1 MTTPDP
7 QSADPQPPDPP
18 PAQGEPST
26 PPVVRL
32 DAPPDSA
39 ASLLTATLVEALRAR
54 GYRTA
59 SAERR
64 PGGRLAVTLPSGGRV
79 GVEREVAESDLG
91 AFVAGL
97 DPRADLVLAF
107 GYEDPSTP
115 PPAAIVLSAGGEELA
130 MVDPAE
136 LEPSLQTG
144 GPSPVVEDLASL
156 LDARVLGGGEPA
168 RTGQPVEESSAR
180 GLGARV
186 RGWLRRR
193 D

>member
-7 QSADPQPPDPP
+7 PPDPQAAHEEP
-18 PAQGEPST
+18 PAPAVEP

-32 DAPPDSA
+32 DAPADSA
-39 ASLLTATLVEALRAR
+39 ASLLTATLVEALRER

-79 GVEREVAESDLG
+79 GVEREVAEADLG

-97 DPRADLVLAF
+97 DPAADLVLAF
-107 GYEDPSTP
+107 GYEDPSAP
-115 PPAAIVLSAGGEELA
+115 PPTSIVLSAGAEELA
-130 MVDPAE
+130 TVDPRE
-136 LEPSLQTG
+136 LTPSLQSG
-144 GPSPVVEDLASL
+144 GPSPVVESLASL
-156 LDARVLGGGEPA
+156 LDARVLGAGPA
-168 RTGQPVEESSAR
+168 DAEAVEESSGR

-186 RGWLRRR
+186 RGWLRGRG
-193 D
+193 

>member
-1 MTTPDP
+1 M
-7 QSADPQPPDPP
+7 
-18 PAQGEPST
+18 
-26 PPVVRL
+26 VRL

-97 DPRADLVLAF
+97 DPRADFVLAF
-107 GYEDPSTP
+107 GYEEPSTP
-115 PPAAIVLSAGGEELA
+115 PPTAIVLSASGAELA
-130 MVDPAE
+130 IVDPAE

-156 LDARVLGGGEPA
+156 LDARVLGGGDEPSPGGDE
-168 RTGQPVEESSAR
+168 RVEQSSGR
-180 GLGARV
+180 GLGARL
-186 RGWLRRR
+186 RGLFGRRG
-193 D
+193 

>member
-7 QSADPQPPDPP
+7 RPAREQPSDPS
-18 PAQGEPST
+18 GGH

-91 AFVAGL
+91 AFVASL

-107 GYEDPSTP
+107 GYEEPSTP
-115 PPAAIVLSAGGEELA
+115 PPAAIVLSEGGEELA
-130 MVDPAE
+130 TVDPGE

-156 LDARVLGGGEPA
+156 LDARVLGGGEAPGGERRA
-168 RTGQPVEESSAR
+168 EESSGR

-186 RGWLRRR
+186 RGWLRGRE
-193 D
+193 

>member
-7 QSADPQPPDPP
+7 LPNPQAGPQAADE
-18 PAQGEPST
+18 EPSA

-32 DAPPDSA
+32 DAPADSA

-64 PGGRLAVTLPSGGRV
+64 PGGRLAVTLTSGGRV
-79 GVEREVAESDLG
+79 GIEREVAEADLG

-97 DPRADLVLAF
+97 DPAADLVLAF
-107 GYEDPSTP
+107 GYEDPSAP
-115 PPAAIVLSAGGEELA
+115 PPTSIVLSAGGEELA
-130 MVDPAE
+130 TIDAGE
-136 LEPSLQTG
+136 LTPSLQSG
-144 GPSPVVEDLASL
+144 GPSPVVEALASL
-156 LDARVLGGGEPA
+156 LDARVLGGDGAEPGDA
-168 RTGQPVEESSAR
+168 GGDEESSGR

-186 RGWLRRR
+186 RGWLRGR
-193 D
+193 

>member
-7 QSADPQPPDPP
+7 RPAD
-18 PAQGEPST
+18 GEPSNPAAGH

-115 PPAAIVLSAGGEELA
+115 PPATIVLSAGGEELA
-130 MVDPAE
+130 AVEPAE

-144 GPSPVVEDLASL
+144 GPSPVVEGLASL
-156 LDARVLGGGEPA
+156 LDARMLGRAEPPRGGE
-168 RTGQPVEESSAR
+168 GGEESSGR
-180 GLGARV
+180 GLGARF
-186 RGWLRRR
+186 RGWLRGR

>member
-1 MTTPDP
+1 M
-7 QSADPQPPDPP
+7 
-18 PAQGEPST
+18 
-26 PPVVRL
+26 RL

-64 PGGRLAVTLPSGGRV
+64 PGGRIAVTLPSGGRV

-107 GYEDPSTP
+107 GYEDPSEP
-115 PPAAIVLSAGGEELA
+115 PPTSIVLSAGGEELA
-130 MVDPAE
+130 AVDPAE

-156 LDARVLGGGEPA
+156 LDARVLGGRGEEPPG
-168 RTGQPVEESSAR
+168 RDESGEESSER

-186 RGWLRRR
+186 RGWLRSRR
-193 D
+193 

>member
-7 QSADPQPPDPP
+7 QPADPP
-18 PAQGEPST
+18 PADGTPST

-97 DPRADLVLAF
+97 DPRADLVFAF
-107 GYEDPSTP
+107 GYEEPSTP
-115 PPAAIVLSAGGEELA
+115 PPTAIVLSAGREELA
-130 MVDPAE
+130 AVDPAE
-136 LEPSLQTG
+136 LDPSLQTG
-144 GPSPVVEDLASL
+144 GPSPVVENLASL
-156 LDARVLGGGEPA
+156 LDARVLGGGDELSGGDERA
-168 RTGQPVEESSAR
+168 EESSGR

-186 RGWLRRR
+186 RGLFGRRG
-193 D
+193 